1 MGARLATK
9 VANRDK
15 PSTRQTVCMFEE
27 AQYFAPVVATDEGTL
42 SVQLGKGHPGFADP
56 VYRERR
62 DRIATLASRWQ
73 PGEPAPTADYT
84 DAEHEVWRVV
94 CDALEARH
102 EKYACRVFLEG
113 KQRLGLPTDRVP
125 QLEEVSDLLE
135 PLTGFRYQPAAGLVP
150 LREFYGA
157 LADRRFW
164 STQYLRHHSVPLY
177 TPEPD
182 VLHEVV
188 GHGCTLAHPR
198 YTALYEAAGRAARRV
213 ESEEAL
219 QFVSKVFWFTLE
231 FGVLHEDGELRTYG
245 AGILSS
251 PGEIEEFRSMRVEPL
266 DLSKM
271 GTTEYDITVYQDLL
285 YAAESFEQ
293 VEDVVGGF
301 WDTCDDDSIDKLKA
315 AAC

>member
-1 MGARLATK
+1 
-9 VANRDK
+9 
-15 PSTRQTVCMFEE
+15 MFEE
-27 AQYFAPVVATDEGTL
+27 AQYFAPVVADADGNLT
-42 SVQLGKGHPGFADP
+42 VQLGKGHPGFADP

-62 DRIATLASRWQ
+62 DRLATLASQWTPGQ
-73 PGEPAPTADYT
+73 PVPEAPYT
-84 DAEHEVWRVV
+84 DEEHEVWRVV
-94 CDALEARH
+94 SEDLVAKH
-102 EKYACRVFLEG
+102 EKYASRVFLEG
-113 KQRLGLPTDRVP
+113 KERLGLPTDRVP

-150 LREFYGA
+150 LRDFYGA

-164 STQYLRHHSVPLY
+164 STQYIRHHSVPLY

-188 GHGCTLAHPR
+188 GHGNTLAHPR

-213 ESEEAL
+213 ESEAAL

-251 PGEIEEFRSMRVEPL
+251 PGEIEEFRSMRIEPL
-266 DLSKM
+266 DLVRM

-301 WDTCDDDSIDKLKA
+301 WDSCDDDTIESLKA
-315 AAC
+315 RATA

>member
-1 MGARLATK
+1 
-9 VANRDK
+9 
-15 PSTRQTVCMFEE
+15 MFEE
-27 AQYFAPVVATDEGTL
+27 AQYFAPVVDDGAGSL
-42 SVQLGKGHPGFADP
+42 HVQLGKGHPGFADP

-62 DRIATLASRWQ
+62 DALATLAARWQ
-73 PGEPAPTADYT
+73 PGQPAPYAAYT

-94 CDALEARH
+94 CEALDVRH
-102 EKYACRVFLEG
+102 RVYACAQFLEG
-113 KQRLGLPTDRVP
+113 KERLGLPVDRVP
-125 QLEEVSDLLE
+125 QLEEVSDLLV

-150 LREFYGA
+150 LRDFYGS

-164 STQYLRHHSVPLY
+164 STQYVRHHSVPLY

-188 GHGCTLAHPR
+188 GHGNTLAHPR

-213 ESEEAL
+213 ETEEAL

-231 FGVLHEDGELRTYG
+231 FGVVHEGDELKAYG

-251 PGEIEEFRSMRVEPL
+251 PGEIEEFRGMTVKPL
-266 DLSKM
+266 DLVAM
-271 GTTEYDITVYQDLL
+271 GTTDYDITVYQDLL
-285 YAAESFEQ
+285 YAASSFDQ

-301 WDTCDDDSIDKLKA
+301 WEACDDDSIAALKGSA
-315 AAC
+315 

>member
-1 MGARLATK
+1 
-9 VANRDK
+9 
-15 PSTRQTVCMFEE
+15 MFEE
-27 AQYFAPVVATDEGTL
+27 AQYFAPVVEGADGSL
-42 SVQLGKGHPGFADP
+42 SVQLGSGHPGFADP
-56 VYRERR
+56 VYRQRR
-62 DRIATLASRWQ
+62 DRIATLASQWQ
-73 PGEPAPTADYT
+73 PGQPAPTVAYT
-84 DAEHEVWRVV
+84 EAEHEVWRVV
-94 CDALEARH
+94 CEALEAKH
-102 EKYACRVFLEG
+102 EKYASRVFLEG
-113 KQRLGLPTDRVP
+113 KDRLRLPTDRAP

-157 LADRRFW
+157 LADKRFW

-188 GHGCTLAHPR
+188 GHGNTLAHPR
-198 YTALYEAAGRAARRV
+198 FTALYEAAGRAARRV
-213 ESEEAL
+213 ETEAAL

-231 FGVLHEDGELRTYG
+231 FGVLQEEGELRAYG

-251 PGEIEEFRSMRVEPL
+251 PGEIEEFRGMRIEPL
-266 DLSKM
+266 ALAEM

-285 YAAESFEQ
+285 YAAESFEH